1 MDDKKNTYLKI
12 LVTAVAI
19 IVLALRYV
27 YPNLV
32 IDGITIGL
40 ILLALIPWLAPIIKS
55 IEIFGIGKV
64 ELQDLKDEVEKIKGA
79 VESVEQKAEFASA
92 PSSEMRISELGIKSP
107 DELNVELKALAQK
120 YVQTRKNLRPS
131 PERNTVMTKIFKE
144 MVQISSQM
152 GSFDVDKNILSYD
165 HGDRLSASAY
175 LYANP
180 NREKLDLALESI
192 MEESKPF
199 NQYWGIRAIGKIVYQ
214 LSPEEINMKLVNKLE
229 KLEAVLKPNSDRYY
243 ELNKILIWVRTR
255 LTYTNE
261 DVFS

>member
-1 MDDKKNTYLKI
+1 MDDKNNNTRLKI

-19 IVLALRYV
+19 IVLVLRYV

-55 IEIFGIGKV
+55 VEIFGIGKV

-92 PSSEMRISELGIKSP
+92 PSSEVRITELGIKSP
-107 DELNVELKALAQK
+107 DELKVELKTLAQE
-120 YVQTRKNLRPS
+120 YVETRKNLRSS
-131 PERNTVMTKIFKE
+131 PERNAVMTKIFKK
-144 MVQISSQM
+144 MVQISSQIDL
-152 GSFDVDKNILSYD
+152 FDVEENILSYD
-165 HGDRLSASAY
+165 HGDRLSACAY

-180 NREKLDLALESI
+180 NREKLDLVIESM

-214 LSPEEINMKLVNKLE
+214 MSPQEINMKLVNKLE
-229 KLEAVLKPNSDRYY
+229 RLRRY
-243 ELNKILIWVRTR
+243 
-255 LTYTNE
+255 
-261 DVFS
+261 